1 MKSNVSVLNEKEL
14 KSVEGGIAPALIWA
28 GSAIAGGAAY
38 DFSQGFIDGFRK
50 GAQNGKKK

>member
-28 GSAIAGGAAY
+28 GSAIAGSVA
-38 DFSQGFIDGFRK
+38 K
-50 GAQNGKKK
+50 LNL